1 MARIDT
7 VVIGLGVIGSAALRS
22 LAARGLRV
30 LGIERFE
37 PGHDRGSSHG
47 ATRII
52 RLSYFEHPSYVW
64 LLREAYPLWREL
76 EAKACRELVHI
87 TGIVE
92 IGTPDSAL
100 VRGTLAA
107 AREHDLRHE
116 ILNAIELM
124 RRHPAFRVPSEFI
137 GVAQPDGG
145 FVDAEATLAAQIAL
159 ARAAGAEIRT
169 NTTVRAIEPR
179 QDGVRVVTDFD
190 AIDAAAVVVAAG
202 ARISKLLPGL
212 PVRLRATRQ
221 VLAWFEPRQPDV
233 FDPAR
238 CPVFLVEGPHGTH
251 YGFPLQ
257 PGAGVKVA
265 KHHHF
270 EEVVDP
276 DDYDRN
282 VSSSDEAAIRAAV
295 ADYLPS
301 ANGKLNA
308 ATTCLYTMAPDGDF
322 IIDTLPGEPRIIVAS
337 PCSGHGFKFAPLIG
351 EIVAELATTGTTT
364 RDITRFRLDRF
375 IPRVDEN
382 LRVITDGRQGPFVT
396 QYSPTTNNG

>member
-7 VVIGLGVIGSAALRS
+7 VVIGLGVMGSAALRS
-22 LAARGLRV
+22 LAGRGARV
-30 LGIERFE
+30 LGIERFQ

-52 RLSYFEHPSYVW
+52 RLSYFEHPSYVR
-64 LLREAYPLWREL
+64 LLREVYPLWREL
-76 EAKACRELVHI
+76 EAKAGRKLLHI
-87 TGIVE
+87 TGIAE
-92 IGTPDSAL
+92 IGKPGSEL

-107 AREHDLRHE
+107 AREHDLPHE
-116 ILNAIELM
+116 VLNAAELM
-124 RRHPAFRVPSEFI
+124 RRYPAFRVPPEFI
-137 GVAQPDGG
+137 AVVQPDGG
-145 FVDAEATLAAQIAL
+145 FVEAEPTVAAQLAL

-169 NTTVRAIEPR
+169 NTTIRAIEPR
-179 QDGVRVVTDFD
+179 QDGVRVVTEEGW
-190 AIDAAAVVVAAG
+190 IDAASVVVAAG
-202 ARISKLLPGL
+202 AWISKLLPDL

-221 VLAWFEPRQPDV
+221 VLGWFEPRQPEV

-238 CPVFLVEGPHGTH
+238 CPVFLIEGPHGTH

-257 PGAGVKVA
+257 AGAGVKVA

-270 EEVVDP
+270 DEAVDP

-282 VSSSDEAAIRAAV
+282 VSSADEASIRAAV
-295 ADYLPS
+295 ADYLPA

-322 IIDTLPGEPRIIVAS
+322 IIDQLASEPRIIVAS

-351 EIVAELATTGTTT
+351 DIVAELATRGATT
-364 RDITRFRLDRF
+364 RDIARFRLDRF
-375 IPRVDEN
+375 A
-382 LRVITDGRQGPFVT
+382 
-396 QYSPTTNNG
+396 

>member
-7 VVIGLGVIGSAALRS
+7 VVIGLGVMGSAALRS
-22 LAARGLRV
+22 LAARGVRA
-30 LGIERFE
+30 LGIDRFE

-52 RLSYFEHPSYVW
+52 RLSYFEHPSYVR
-64 LLREAYPLWREL
+64 LLREAYPLWRAL
-76 EAKACRELVHI
+76 EAQAGRKLLHI

-92 IGTPDSAL
+92 IGKPDSAL

-107 AREHDLRHE
+107 AREHALPHE
-116 ILNAIELM
+116 VLNAAELM
-124 RRHPAFRVPSEFI
+124 RRYPAFRLPGEFVA
-137 GVAQPDGG
+137 VAQPDGG
-145 FVDAEATLAAQIAL
+145 FVEAEPTVAAQLAL

-169 NTTVRAIEPR
+169 NATVRAIEPR
-179 QDGVRVVTDFD
+179 QDGVRVVTDSD
-190 AIDAAAVVVAAG
+190 SIDAAAVVVAAG
-202 ARISKLLPGL
+202 AWVSKLLPDL

-221 VLAWFEPRQPDV
+221 VLAWFEPQRPDL

-238 CPVFLVEGPHGTH
+238 CPVFLIEGLHGTH

-257 PGAGVKVA
+257 AGAGVKVA

-270 EEVVDP
+270 DEAVDP

-282 VSSSDEAAIRAAV
+282 VSAPDEAAIRPAV
-295 ADYLPS
+295 ADYLPA

-322 IIDTLPGEPRIIVAS
+322 IIDTLPGEPRVIVAS

-351 EIVAELATTGTTT
+351 DIIAELATTGVTT
-364 RDITRFRLDRF
+364 RDIARFRLDRF
-375 IPRVDEN
+375 A
-382 LRVITDGRQGPFVT
+382 
-396 QYSPTTNNG
+396 

>member
-7 VVIGLGVIGSAALRS
+7 VVIGLGVMGSAALRS

-52 RLSYFEHPSYVW
+52 RLSYFEHPSYVR

-76 EAKACRELVHI
+76 EAKACRELLHI

>member
-7 VVIGLGVIGSAALRS
+7 VVIGLGVMGSAALRS
-22 LAARGLRV
+22 LAARGVRA
-30 LGIERFE
+30 LGIDRFE

-52 RLSYFEHPSYVW
+52 RLSYFEHPSYVR
-64 LLREAYPLWREL
+64 LLREAYPLWRAL
-76 EAKACRELVHI
+76 EAQAGRKLLHI

-92 IGTPDSAL
+92 IGKPDSAL

-107 AREHDLRHE
+107 TREHALPHE
-116 ILNAIELM
+116 VLNAAELM
-124 RRHPAFRVPSEFI
+124 RRYPAFRLPGEFVA
-137 GVAQPDGG
+137 VAQPDGG
-145 FVDAEATLAAQIAL
+145 FVEAEPTVAAQLAL
-159 ARAAGAEIRT
+159 ARAAGAEIRI
-169 NTTVRAIEPR
+169 NATVRAIEPR
-179 QDGVRVVTDFD
+179 QDGVRVVTDSD
-190 AIDAAAVVVAAG
+190 SIDAAAVVVAAG
-202 ARISKLLPGL
+202 AWVSKLLPDL

-221 VLAWFEPRQPDV
+221 VLAWFEPQRPEL

-238 CPVFLVEGPHGTH
+238 CPVFLIEGLHGTH

-257 PGAGVKVA
+257 AGAGVKVA

-270 EEVVDP
+270 DEAVDP

-282 VSSSDEAAIRAAV
+282 VSPSDAAAIRAAV
-295 ADYLPS
+295 ADYLPA

-322 IIDTLPGEPRIIVAS
+322 IIDQLPGEPRIIVAS

-351 EIVAELATTGTTT
+351 DIVAEFATTRATT
-364 RDITRFRLDRF
+364 RDIARFRLDRF
-375 IPRVDEN
+375 A
-382 LRVITDGRQGPFVT
+382 
-396 QYSPTTNNG
+396 

>member
-1 MARIDT
+1 MASVDT
-7 VVIGLGVIGSAALRS
+7 IVVGLGAMGSAALRS
-22 LAARGLRV
+22 LATRGLRA
-30 LGIERFE
+30 LGIERFV

-52 RLSYFEHPSYVW
+52 RLSYFEHPSYVR

-76 EAKACRELVHI
+76 EAKAGRRLLHI

-92 IGTPDSAL
+92 IGSPHSML
-100 VRGTLAA
+100 VEGTLAA
-107 AREHDLRHE
+107 AREHALAHE
-116 ILNAIELM
+116 ILNAGELM
-124 RRHPAFRVPSEFI
+124 HHYPAFRLPSDFV

-145 FVDAEATLAAQIAL
+145 FVEAEAAVAAQLGL

-169 NTTVRAIEPR
+169 NTIVRAIESR
-179 QDGVRVVTDFD
+179 RDSVRVVTEHD
-190 AIDAAAVVVAAG
+190 AIDAASVVVAAG
-202 ARISKLLPGL
+202 ARITKLLPDL

-221 VLAWFEPRQPDV
+221 VLAWFEPQQPEL

-238 CPVFLVEGPHGTH
+238 YPVFLIEGPHGTH

-270 EEVVDP
+270 DETVDP

-282 VSSSDEAAIRAAV
+282 VSSSDQAAIRAAV
-295 ADYLPS
+295 ADYLPA
-301 ANGKLNA
+301 ANGKLTA

-322 IIDTLPGEPRIIVAS
+322 IIDTLPGEPRIVVAS

-351 EIVAELATTGTTT
+351 EIVAELATAGATT
-364 RDITRFRLDRF
+364 RDIARFRLSRF
-375 IPRVDEN
+375 E
-382 LRVITDGRQGPFVT
+382 QAK
-396 QYSPTTNNG
+396 

>member
-7 VVIGLGVIGSAALRS
+7 VVIGLGVMGSAALRS
-22 LAARGLRV
+22 LAGRGARV
-30 LGIERFE
+30 LGIERFQ

-52 RLSYFEHPSYVW
+52 RLSYFEHPSYVR
-64 LLREAYPLWREL
+64 LLREVYPLWREL
-76 EAKACRELVHI
+76 EAKAGRKLLHI
-87 TGIVE
+87 TGIAE
-92 IGTPDSAL
+92 IGKPGSEL

-107 AREHDLRHE
+107 AREHDLPHE
-116 ILNAIELM
+116 VLNAAELM
-124 RRHPAFRVPSEFI
+124 RRYPAFRVPPEFI
-137 GVAQPDGG
+137 AVVQPDGG
-145 FVDAEATLAAQIAL
+145 FVEAEPTVAAQLAL

-169 NTTVRAIEPR
+169 NTTIRAIEPR
-179 QDGVRVVTDFD
+179 QDGVRVVTEEGW
-190 AIDAAAVVVAAG
+190 IDAASVVVAAG
-202 ARISKLLPGL
+202 AWISKLLPDL

-221 VLAWFEPRQPDV
+221 VLGWFEPRQPEV

-238 CPVFLVEGPHGTH
+238 CPVFLIEGPHGTH

-257 PGAGVKVA
+257 AGAGVKVA

-270 EEVVDP
+270 DEAVDP
-276 DDYDRN
+276 DDYDRH

-295 ADYLPS
+295 ADYLPA

-322 IIDTLPGEPRIIVAS
+322 IIDQLASEPRIIVAS

-351 EIVAELATTGTTT
+351 DIVAELATRGATT
-364 RDITRFRLDRF
+364 RDIARFRLDRF
-375 IPRVDEN
+375 A
-382 LRVITDGRQGPFVT
+382 
-396 QYSPTTNNG
+396 

>member
-1 MARIDT
+1 MARVDT
-7 VVIGLGVIGSAALRS
+7 VVIGLGVMGSAALRS
-22 LAARGLRV
+22 IAARGVRA

-37 PGHDRGSSHG
+37 PGHDRGSSHS

-52 RLSYFEHPSYVW
+52 RLSYFEHPSYVR

-76 EAKACRELVHI
+76 ESNAGRKLLHI

-92 IGTPDSAL
+92 IGKPDSAL

-107 AREHDLRHE
+107 ARQHALPHE
-116 ILNAIELM
+116 VFNAAELI
-124 RRHPAFRVPSEFI
+124 RRYPAFHVPGEFVA
-137 GVAQPDGG
+137 VAQPDGG
-145 FVDAEATLAAQIAL
+145 FVEAEPTVAVQLAL

-179 QDGVRVVTDFD
+179 QNGVHVVTDSD
-190 AIDAAAVVVAAG
+190 SIDAATVVVAAG
-202 ARISKLLPGL
+202 AWVSKLLPDL

-221 VLAWFEPRQPDV
+221 VLAWFEPQRPDL

-238 CPVFLVEGPHGTH
+238 CPVFLIEGPHGTH

-257 PGAGVKVA
+257 AGAGVKVA

-270 EEVVDP
+270 DEMVDP

-295 ADYLPS
+295 ADYLPA

-322 IIDTLPGEPRIIVAS
+322 IIDQLPGEPRIIVAS

-351 EIVAELATTGTTT
+351 DIVAELATTGATT
-364 RDITRFRLDRF
+364 RDIARFRLDRF
-375 IPRVDEN
+375 A
-382 LRVITDGRQGPFVT
+382 
-396 QYSPTTNNG
+396 

>member
-1 MARIDT
+1 
-7 VVIGLGVIGSAALRS
+7 VVIGLGVMGSAALRS

-52 RLSYFEHPSYVW
+52 RLSYFEHPSYVR

-76 EAKACRELVHI
+76 EAKACRELLHI

>member
-7 VVIGLGVIGSAALRS
+7 VVIGLGVMGSAALRS
-22 LAARGLRV
+22 LAGRGARV

-52 RLSYFEHPSYVW
+52 RLSYFEHPSYVR

-76 EAKACRELVHI
+76 EAKAGRKLLHI
-87 TGIVE
+87 TGIAE
-92 IGTPDSAL
+92 IGKPDSAL

-107 AREHDLRHE
+107 AREHALPHE
-116 ILNAIELM
+116 VLNAAELM
-124 RRHPAFRVPSEFI
+124 RRYPAFRVPPDFI
-137 GVAQPDGG
+137 AIAQPDGG
-145 FVDAEATLAAQIAL
+145 FVEAEPTVAAQLAL

-169 NTTVRAIEPR
+169 YTTVRAIEPR
-179 QDGVRVVTDFD
+179 QDGVRVVTDD
-190 AIDAAAVVVAAG
+190 GWIDAARVVVAVG
-202 ARISKLLPGL
+202 AWISKLLPDL

-233 FDPAR
+233 FDPAC
-238 CPVFLVEGPHGTH
+238 CPVFLIEGPHGTH
-251 YGFPLQ
+251 YGFPRQ
-257 PGAGVKVA
+257 AGAGVKVA

-270 EEVVDP
+270 DEAVDP

-282 VSSSDEAAIRAAV
+282 VSSSDEASIRAAV
-295 ADYLPS
+295 ADYLPA

-322 IIDTLPGEPRIIVAS
+322 IIDQLPGDPRVIIAS

-351 EIVAELATTGTTT
+351 DIVAELATTGATT

-375 IPRVDEN
+375 A
-382 LRVITDGRQGPFVT
+382 
-396 QYSPTTNNG
+396 

>member
-1 MARIDT
+1 MARVDT
-7 VVIGLGVIGSAALRS
+7 VVIGLGVMGSAALRS
-22 LAARGLRV
+22 LSARGVRV

-52 RLSYFEHPSYVW
+52 RLSYFEHPSYVR

-76 EAKACRELVHI
+76 EAKAGQRLLHI

-92 IGTPDSAL
+92 IGPPDSAL

-107 AREHDLRHE
+107 AREHALPHE
-116 ILNAIELM
+116 VLNAAELM
-124 RRHPAFRVPSEFI
+124 HRHPAFRVPDEFI
-137 GVAQPDGG
+137 AVAQPDGG
-145 FVDAEATLAAQIAL
+145 FVDAEPTVAAQLAL

-169 NTTVRAIEPR
+169 NTIVHAIEPH
-179 QDGVRVVTDFD
+179 QDAVRVVTDDD
-190 AIDAAAVVVAAG
+190 AIDAATVVVAAG
-202 ARISKLLPGL
+202 AHVTKLLPNL
-212 PVRLRATRQ
+212 PVQLRATRQ
-221 VLAWFEPRQPDV
+221 VLAWFEPRRPDL
-233 FDPAR
+233 FDATR
-238 CPVFLVEGPHGTH
+238 CPVFLIEGPHGTH

-257 PGAGVKVA
+257 AGAGVKVA

-270 EEVVDP
+270 DEGVDP
-276 DDYDRN
+276 DDYDRK

-295 ADYLPS
+295 ADYLPA

-351 EIVAELATTGTTT
+351 DIVAELATTGTTT
-364 RDITRFRLDRF
+364 RDIARFGISRF
-375 IPRVDEN
+375 AH
-382 LRVITDGRQGPFVT
+382 
-396 QYSPTTNNG
+396 PT